1 MTHSGSVTSTI
12 DARGRLLVPSEVR
25 ERLGLRPG
33 DTVVI
38 QPDAAGMRVS
48 NARRARA
55 DAVEG
60 LRGSVTAAGTVD
72 DLIADRRAQAVREAA
87 EE

>member
-1 MTHSGSVTSTI
+1 MTHPRSITSTI
-12 DARGRLLVPSEVR
+12 DGRGRLLVPSEVR

-38 QPDAAGMRVS
+38 QPDATGMRVS

-55 DAVEG
+55 DAAEG
-60 LRGSVTAAGTVD
+60 LRGSVTAGGTVD
-72 DLIADRRAQAVREAA
+72 DLIADRRAQAVREAT